1 MNKRRFYTKRM
12 LMLSLLTC
20 ACCLPG
26 QTKANDVSAA
36 LTERNSI
43 ENILQNR
50 RISGV
55 VKDSQGP
62 ITGANVSIKG
72 TTIGA
77 ITDINGKFSFDA
89 PQKGVLVISFI
100 GYITQEISV
109 EGKNEISVILKE
121 DTEILDEVVV
131 TGYIAQKK
139 VNLTGAISS
148 VNGEELT
155 KITATSSAQALQG
168 KLPGVQITAG
178 DGAPGSAS
186 NIQVRGIGSVMS
198 GTQPLVIVDGF
209 EGTLDNIAMRDIETI
224 SVLKDAASA
233 AIYGSKAANGVILI
247 TTKRGKTGA
256 MQVEV
261 SAEYGWQS
269 VSHMPDVLNATEMAI
284 KQNEEAAWSN
294 QTLPWS
300 GNHAPETLGKGFNWW
315 DYAYKN
321 DAPIQNYYLSM
332 KGGT

>member
-233 AIYGSKAANGVILI
+233 AIYGSKAANGVI
-247 TTKRGKTGA
+247 
-256 MQVEV
+256 
-261 SAEYGWQS
+261 
-269 VSHMPDVLNATEMAI
+269 H
-284 KQNEEAAWSN
+284 
-294 QTLPWS
+294 
-300 GNHAPETLGKGFNWW
+300 
-315 DYAYKN
+315 
-321 DAPIQNYYLSM
+321 
-332 KGGT
+332 